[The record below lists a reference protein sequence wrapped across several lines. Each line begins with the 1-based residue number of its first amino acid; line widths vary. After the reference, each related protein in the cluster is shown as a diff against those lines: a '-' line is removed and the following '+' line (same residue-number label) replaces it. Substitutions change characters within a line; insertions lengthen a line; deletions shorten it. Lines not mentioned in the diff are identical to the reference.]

1 MRRRLLGIMLIGSA
15 FVAGTKLPA
24 QVSFDRLQRAA
35 AEPHNWLTYSGSY
48 FSQRFST
55 LTQITPENVSRLRLE
70 WVYQAQSAER
80 SDTKFEATP
89 LVVDGM
95 MYTVRP
101 PNDVVAL
108 DAATGQVQWT
118 KPYPVATTVPVCCG
132 RVNRGLA
139 VLGDTLFMGTMDGH
153 LLAINAKDGRTLWN
167 VVVGRAEAGYSLT
180 HAPLVIKDTVIA
192 GPAGG
197 EYGIRGFL
205 AAFDARTGTERWRF
219 YTVPGPGEPGFD
231 SWSGDSWKTGGG
243 PIWMTGSYDPDTNL
257 TYWGTG
263 NPAPPYNGD
272 DRLGDNLYTD
282 SVVALD
288 ADTGKLKWHY
298 QFTPHDELD
307 LDSAQPPVLADL
319 TWQGQ
324 PRKLLLWGNKN
335 GNFYVLDR
343 TNGELLLR
351 KPYGM
356 LTNWHSPSFSP
367 ATGLFYI
374 PAFGNSVGGAFTNP
388 NVIKDP
394 APYVEGQL
402 FMGGRDQPGPRAGQ
416 PPPAEPPVIPGG
428 RRGGP
433 PQAVIAISPATGDP
447 TWQVTV
453 KTAGLLTTASN
464 VLFTGDRDGYF
475 RALDARTG
483 RELWKVL
490 LASAGLGTFMSPM
503 TYAVN
508 GRQYVSIVVGNG
520 LFTFALQ
527 E

>member
-1 MRRRLLGIMLIGSA
+1 MRRRLLVFILVGTA
-15 FVAGTKLPA
+15 FVAGTALPA
-24 QVSFDRLQRAA
+24 QVSFDRLRRAA
-35 AEPHNWLTYSGSY
+35 DEPHNWLTYSGSY
-48 FSQRFST
+48 FSQRYST

-89 LVVDGM
+89 LAVDGM

-118 KPYPVATTVPVCCG
+118 KPYPVATTARACCG
-132 RVNRGLA
+132 RVNRGLGI
-139 VLGDTLFMGTMDGH
+139 LGDTLFMGTLDGH

-167 VVVGRAEAGYSLT
+167 VAVGRPEAGYSLT

-205 AAFDARTGTERWRF
+205 AAFDAKTGTERWRF

-263 NPAPPYNGD
+263 NPAPVYNGD
-272 DRLGDNLYTD
+272 VRLGDNLYTD

-298 QFTPHDELD
+298 QFTPHDEQD
-307 LDSAQPPVLADL
+307 MDSAQVPVLADL
-319 TWQGQ
+319 TWQSR

-335 GNFYVLDR
+335 GSFYVLDR

-356 LTNWHSPSFSP
+356 STNWLSPSFSP
-367 ATGLFYI
+367 ATGLFYL
-374 PAFGNSVGGAFTNP
+374 PAGGGAVP
-388 NVIKDP
+388 NIIKDTG
-394 APYVEGQL
+394 PYVEGQQ
-402 FMGGRDQPGPRAGQ
+402 FMGGRIQPLGQ
-416 PPPAEPPVIPGG
+416 RLTQVPPAEPPVIPG
-428 RRGGP
+428 RRAGGP
-433 PQAVIAISPATGDP
+433 ATAVIAISPATGDP

-464 VLFTGDRDGYF
+464 LLFTGDRDGYF

-508 GRQYVSIVVGNG
+508 GRQYVAIVVGNG
-520 LFTFALQ
+520 LFTFGLQ

>member
-1 MRRRLLGIMLIGSA
+1 MRRRRLGIVLIGLA
-15 FVAGTKLPA
+15 LVAGTELPA
-24 QVSFDRLQRAA
+24 QVSFDRLRRAA
-35 AEPHNWLTYSGSY
+35 DEPHNWLTYSGSY
-48 FSQRFST
+48 SSQRFST
-55 LTQITPENVSRLRLE
+55 LRQITPDNVSRLRLE

-108 DAATGQVQWT
+108 DAATGQVEWT

-139 VLGDTLFMGTMDGH
+139 VLGDTLFMGTLDGH
-153 LLAINAKDGRTLWN
+153 LLAINAKDGRTLWK
-167 VVVGRAEAGYSLT
+167 VAVGRPEAGYSLT

-205 AAFDARTGTERWRF
+205 AAFDAKTGTERWRF
-219 YTVPGPGEPGFD
+219 YTIPGPGEPGFD

-243 PIWMTGSYDPDTNL
+243 AIWMTGSYDPDTNL

-263 NPAPPYNGD
+263 NPAPVYNGD
-272 DRLGDNLYTD
+272 SRLGDNLYTD

-298 QFTPHDELD
+298 QFTPHDEQD

-319 TWQGQ
+319 IWQGR
-324 PRKLLLWGNKN
+324 PRKLLLWANKN
-335 GNFYVLDR
+335 RNFYVLDR
-343 TNGELLLR
+343 TTGELLLR

-356 LTNWHSPSFSP
+356 QANWLSPSFNPS
-367 ATGLFYI
+367 TGLFYI
-374 PAFGNSVGGAFTNP
+374 PGAATVVGPGANF
-388 NVIKDP
+388 VKGP
-394 APYVEGQL
+394 AAYVQGQQ
-402 FMGGRDQPGPRAGQ
+402 FMGGRNQPPGQRSGQ
-416 PPPAEPPVIPGG
+416 PPPAEPPVIPG
-428 RRGGP
+428 RRVGGP
-433 PQAVIAISPATGDP
+433 AAAVIAISPATGDP
-447 TWQVTV
+447 TWRVTV
-453 KTAGLLTTASN
+453 KTAGLLTTASG

-483 RELWKVL
+483 RELWKML

-508 GRQYVSIVVGNG
+508 GHQYVSIAVGNG
-520 LFTFALQ
+520 LFTFGLQ